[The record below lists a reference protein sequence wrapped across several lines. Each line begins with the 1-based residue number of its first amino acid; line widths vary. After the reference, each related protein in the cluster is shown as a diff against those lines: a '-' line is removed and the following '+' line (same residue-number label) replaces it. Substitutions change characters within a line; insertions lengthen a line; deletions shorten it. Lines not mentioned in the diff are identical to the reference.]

1 MSNLPQVYLDTV
13 GQNMDPG
20 RFGFDSLIALL
31 RYLSGRVV
39 EVSDSKKDPTI
50 KQIEAREEELTLGF
64 ITKR

>member
-1 MSNLPQVYLDTV
+1 MYLDTV

-50 KQIEAREEELTLGF
+50 KQIEAREEELEQ
-64 ITKR
+64 